1 MSWALFW
8 FVCFAAALGAF
19 SLISLV
25 IAVRGVAEIRELF
38 AALEEERRRKASPR
52 ERRGPWH
59 TS

>member
-8 FVCFAAALGAF
+8 LIAFGVAFAAF

-38 AALEEERRRKASPR
+38 AALEEERRRKASRPD
-52 ERRGPWH
+52 
-59 TS
+59 